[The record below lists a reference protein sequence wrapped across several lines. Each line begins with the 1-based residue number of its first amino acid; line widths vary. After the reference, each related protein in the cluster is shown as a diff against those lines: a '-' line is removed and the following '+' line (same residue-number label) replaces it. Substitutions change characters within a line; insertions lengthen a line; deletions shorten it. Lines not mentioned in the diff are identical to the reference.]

1 MTVAPERS
9 VTFLPEP
16 IPEKKLHHLV
26 ISTDDHL
33 IEPANMFE
41 GRIPSKF
48 GDRGPKIITVDGV
61 EAWKVEDQIL
71 HNMGLNA
78 VAGRPPEE
86 WDDEPT
92 NFEELRRGCFD
103 IEARIHD
110 MDLNGVYASL
120 CFPSKVAGFGGA
132 RFAELKDR
140 ELGLACAKAWND
152 WYYEEWMSPHPD
164 RIIGLQVPWL
174 LDGELGAQEVYRN
187 AARGVR
193 ALSFP
198 EVPSKLGLPSLAS
211 GHYDPIFRACE
222 ETGTVI
228 ALHTGSSGM
237 LNDVD
242 DDLGRDVFVALF
254 PAYALLSGMSWL
266 YSGVPSKFPGLKISL
281 AEGGIG
287 WVAMMFDRLEYIQTH
302 AGMASTFDRWR
313 DTKYTPAEVFARNFW
328 FCTFDDPSALQL
340 RDRIGLDKI
349 TIEVDYPHADGSWPK
364 SQPVLAELLK
374 DIPKDEA
381 EKITWRNAAKLFQH
395 EVPADIASGE
405 RDYRTTI
412 DWSTVSE

>member
-1 MTVAPERS
+1 MTTTPERT
-9 VTFLPEP
+9 VTFIPEP
-16 IPEKKLHHLV
+16 VPEKELAHLI

-33 IEPANMFE
+33 IEPASMFE
-41 GRIPSKF
+41 GRIPAKF
-48 GDRGPKIITVDGV
+48 GEEGPRIIEVDGV
-61 EAWKVEDQIL
+61 QAWKIQDQVL
-71 HNMGLNA
+71 YNMGLNA

-86 WDDEPT
+86 WNDEPT

-132 RFAELKDR
+132 RFAEVKDQ

-152 WYYEEWMSPHPD
+152 WYYEEWMSPYPD

-174 LDGELGAQEVYRN
+174 LDAEIGAKEVYRN
-187 AARGVR
+187 AERGIR

-198 EVPSKLGLPSLAS
+198 EVPSKLGLPNLAS
-211 GHYDPIFRACE
+211 GHYDPIFKACE
-222 ETGTVI
+222 ETKTVV

-242 DDLGRDVFVALF
+242 GGLGRDVFVALF

-266 YSGVPSKFPGLKISL
+266 YAGVPSRFPGLRISL

-287 WVAMMFDRLEYIQTH
+287 WVSMIFDRLKYIETH
-302 AGMASTFDRWR
+302 AGLASTFDGWT
-313 DTKYTPAEVFARNFW
+313 DKQYSPSEVFARNFW
-328 FCTFDDPSALQL
+328 FCTFDDPSGFLL
-340 RDRIGLDKI
+340 REQIGLDKI
-349 TIEVDYPHADGSWPK
+349 TIEVDYPHADGSWPN
-364 SQPVLAELLK
+364 SQPFLRELLK
-374 DIPKDEA
+374 DIPADEA
-381 EKITWRNAAKLFQH
+381 AKITWKNAAELYSH
-395 EVPADIASGE
+395 PVPDDIASGT
-405 RDYRTTI
+405 RDFRTTI
-412 DWSTVSE
+412 DWS